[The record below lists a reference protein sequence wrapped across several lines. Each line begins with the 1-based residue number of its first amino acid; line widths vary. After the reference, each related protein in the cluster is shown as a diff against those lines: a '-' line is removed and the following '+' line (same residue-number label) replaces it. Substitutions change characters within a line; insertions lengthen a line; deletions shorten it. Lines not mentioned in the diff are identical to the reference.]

1 MELYIRIKD
10 GKPFEHPIL
19 GDNFRQAFPNI
30 DTNNLPPEFAKFVR
44 VEPPIAGLYKVLESP
59 TYEFLDGVWTDVWHT
74 RDMTTEEKTA
84 AQQEVIRAYSSG
96 DYITNWSAWTFDE
109 ATNTMVPPIPRP
121 APNQTKIDSGVYTFW
136 CGADANWKDTPA
148 YPVDD
153 KQYQFDFFAW
163 NWVAL

>member
-19 GDNFRQAFPNI
+19 GSNFRQAFPNI

-44 VEPPIAGLYKVLESP
+44 VEPPIAGLYKVLEP
-59 TYEFLDGVWTDVWHT
+59 ATYEFLDGVWTDVFQE

-84 AQQEVIRAYSSG
+84 AQQEVITAFNNRNYS
-96 DYITNWSAWTFDE
+96 TNWSAWTLDE

-121 APNQTKIDSGVYTFW
+121 DIDQTKIEAGIYTFW

-148 YPVDD
+148 RPEGEYM
-153 KQYQFDFFAW
+153 FNFFAW
-163 NWVAL
+163 QWVEITL